1 MSSTKCHHLLKLYI
15 FILSSLAV
23 DFLALCLLPHGHMMA
38 AMIPCII
45 SVFKTETR
53 GERMEP
59 DACVPVDGKEQTFS
73 ESPYFMSFTKNE
85 CHDHGDF

>member
-1 MSSTKCHHLLKLYI
+1 
-15 FILSSLAV
+15 
-23 DFLALCLLPHGHMMA
+23 MMA